1 MAAFSYR
8 ALDANGLHT
17 SGTVESENARQ
28 ARVQLRERGL
38 FPISIE
44 AVERDEKRMGRV
56 RLRSAELCLLTR
68 QFSALLSSGLTVEQT
83 LGALVEQA
91 DSPNIRAVL
100 AAVRSD
106 ILAGHSLRSAL
117 DRFGYAFPP
126 IYRASVAAGEKSG
139 QLAMVMSQLAE
150 YLERQDSLRRKTLQ
164 ALLYPMIVAVV
175 ALLVVIGLMTYV
187 VPQVI
192 EVFQHSKQ
200 TLPFLT
206 RALVV
211 ASAILRS
218 YGWLMA
224 LMLAL
229 GIIGF
234 RYALRDESIRYQWDA
249 YILAQPLLGK
259 HLRALDTSRFASTLA
274 ILVSSG
280 IPLLG
285 ALDAGRQ
292 VITRLPIRQA
302 VAQAADRVR
311 EGTSLSTALRQTHAF
326 PPLLAHMAASGEA
339 TGELSTMLSRC
350 AQLQQNEVETRT
362 ATLTTVLEPLLLL
375 FMGGTVLLIVLAV
388 MQPIINMNTLV
399 K

>member
-8 ALDANGLHT
+8 ALDANGLQT

-38 FPISIE
+38 FPTSIE
-44 AVERDEKRMGRV
+44 AVERDEKRTGRV

-150 YLERQDSLRRKTLQ
+150 YLERQDTLRRKTLQ
-164 ALLYPMIVAVV
+164 ALLYPIIVAVV

-200 TLPFLT
+200 TLPLLT
-206 RALVV
+206 RALVF

-229 GIIGF
+229 GIIAF
-234 RYALRDESIRYQWDA
+234 RYALRDESIRYRWDA
-249 YILAQPLLGK
+249 YLLAQPLLGK

>member
-8 ALDANGLHT
+8 ALDSNGLEA
-17 SGTVESENARQ
+17 SGNMEAENARQ
-28 ARVQLRERGL
+28 ARSMLRDRGL

-44 AVERDEKRMGRV
+44 TITRNDDDAQRTRIGA
-56 RLRSAELCLLTR
+56 SELCLITR
-68 QFSALLSSGLTVEQT
+68 QFSALLSSGLTVEQA
-83 LGALVEQA
+83 LAALVEQA
-91 DSPNIRAVL
+91 DSKGARVIL

-106 ILAGHSLRSAL
+106 VMAGHSLRSAL
-117 DRFGYAFPP
+117 DRFGHAFPP

-139 QLAMVMSQLAE
+139 QLATVMTQLAE
-150 YLERQDSLRRKTLQ
+150 YIERQDALRRKTMQ
-164 ALLYPMIVAVV
+164 ALLYPLIVAIV

-200 TLPFLT
+200 ALPLLT
-206 RALVV
+206 RCLVF
-211 ASAILRS
+211 ASAVLRQ
-218 YGWLMA
+218 YGWLIA
-224 LMLAL
+224 LAL
-229 GIIGF
+229 AGAVVGF
-234 RYALRDESIRYQWDA
+234 RYALRDEALRDRWDA
-249 YILAQPLLGK
+249 YLLAQPVLGK
-259 HLRALDTSRFASTLA
+259 HLCALDTSRFASTLA

-280 IPLLG
+280 VPLLA

-292 VITRLPIRQA
+292 VITRVPLRNA

-311 EGTSLSTALRQTHAF
+311 EGLSLSAALRQTRAF

-339 TGELSTMLSRC
+339 TGELANMLSRC
-350 AQLQQNEVETRT
+350 AHLQQNEVETRT
-362 ATLTTVLEPLLLL
+362 STLTTILEPLLLL
-375 FMGGTVLLIVLAV
+375 VMGGTVLLIVLAV

>member
-8 ALDANGLHT
+8 ALDANGLQT

-38 FPISIE
+38 FPLSVE
-44 AVERDEKRMGRV
+44 AVERDEKRTGRV

-206 RALVV
+206 RALVL

-224 LMLAL
+224 VMLAL
-229 GIIGF
+229 GIVGF

-249 YILAQPLLGK
+249 YLLAQPLLGK

-311 EGTSLSTALRQTHAF
+311 EGTSLSTALRQTRAF